1 MYPFLLRTWTGHIF
15 KSRRSRCSLVDGGG
29 CTQVVEVSCLGFW
42 CLMDPGVVRFF
53 CCCLYWWRMKNS
65 IQSLYCTYC
74 IAENR
79 HFGCSREE
87 PRAWPTQNCLLFFFW
102 WNHPESWGS
111 IVNTFV
117 AEMQTFWV
125 LTGRAL
131 DMVSSKLSI
140 VNTFVLDR
148 HFECSWEEPWT
159 WSAQNGL
166 FYFVYLCLLNFDFDF
181 DGSVEA
187 DWMEHLLC

>member
-1 MYPFLLRTWTGHIF
+1 MEESVLIFMFPVSCTVFVSQKMYETFFVVNSYWIFVWLGEGCGAKVRFTIISYLADCCNCWWQWSLVDVSFSIAHMNWYIF
-15 KSRRSRCSLVDGGG
+15 KSRWSRCSLVDGGG

-42 CLMDPGVVRFF
+42 CLMDPGVVRFL

-111 IVNTFV
+111 IVH
-117 AEMQTFWV
+117 
-125 LTGRAL
+125 
-131 DMVSSKLSI
+131 
-140 VNTFVLDR
+140 VNTFV
-148 HFECSWEEPWT
+148 T
-159 WSAQNGL
+159 G
-166 FYFVYLCLLNFDFDF
+166 
-181 DGSVEA
+181 
-187 DWMEHLLC
+187 